1 MLNVGHAAPEVVAA
15 VQRQAELDTH
25 TCFHVTANE
34 PYIELAE
41 RLNALAPIDGPAK
54 TMFANAGAEAVEN
67 AVKIARKATG
77 RSAVVAFDHAF
88 HGRTLLGM
96 SLTAKVM
103 PYKQGMGPFA
113 PEVYRLP
120 FAYSYR
126 WPSGPDHCAE
136 EALAYALDEMHKH
149 IGEDNIAAVI
159 MEPIQGEG
167 GFIVPAPGFVKGMA
181 DFAPPTA
188 SCSSPTRSSPGWAAP
203 GRGSRSSRRACSP
216 TSSRARNRSAEGSRS
231 ARSPGGRT

>member
-1 MLNVGHAAPEVVAA
+1 
-15 VQRQAELDTH
+15 
-25 TCFHVTANE
+25 
-34 PYIELAE
+34 
-41 RLNALAPIDGPAK
+41 
-54 TMFANAGAEAVEN
+54 
-67 AVKIARKATG
+67 
-77 RSAVVAFDHAF
+77 
-88 HGRTLLGM
+88 M

-103 PYKQGMGPFA
+103 PYKQGIGPFA

-120 FAYSYR
+120 FAYPYR

-167 GFIVPAPGFVKGMA
+167 GFIVPAPGFVKGIA
-181 DFAPPTA
+181 DFCAA
-188 SCSSPTRSSPGWAAP
+188 NGIVFIADEIQSGWAAP

-216 TSSRARNRSAEGSRS
+216 TSSRARNRSAAGSRS
-231 ARSPGGRT
+231 ARSPAART